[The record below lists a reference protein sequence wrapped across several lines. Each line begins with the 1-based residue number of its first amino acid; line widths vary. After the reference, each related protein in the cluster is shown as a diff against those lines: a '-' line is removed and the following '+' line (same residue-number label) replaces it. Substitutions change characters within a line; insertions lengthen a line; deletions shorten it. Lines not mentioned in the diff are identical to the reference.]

1 MSEFSRLK
9 WHCRRGMKEL
19 DVMLTRYLE
28 EYYPYAPETEQA
40 TFRELLDLSDPLM
53 YAYFLGYETPS
64 NPDLMALIEKIRGFF
79 KL

>member
-28 EYYPYAPETEQA
+28 EYYPNASETEQA

-64 NPDLMALIEKIRGFF
+64 NPELMALIEKIRGFF

>member
-28 EYYPYAPETEQA
+28 EYYSSAPETEQA
-40 TFRELLDLSDPLM
+40 TFRELLDLADPLM
-53 YAYFLGYETPS
+53 YAYFLGYETPT
-64 NPDLMALIEKIRGFF
+64 NPDLEALIIKIRGFF
-79 KL
+79 NM